1 MNSIYI
7 YFLIFA
13 CIAYLIVTDESV
25 SRAVVLLSQ
34 LAKFQYEKTKW
45 MILHDPRNP
54 INKYLMERRAY
65 KLAEELQN
73 EIEMERQS
81 QKSND
86 DSTIDK

>member
-45 MILHDPRNP
+45 MILHSPRNP
-54 INKYLMERRAY
+54 IVKYLMYR
-65 KLAEELQN
+65 KSLKIAEELIKEFEN
-73 EIEMERQS
+73 K
-81 QKSND
+81 KS
-86 DSTIDK
+86 K